1 MKDLEKMKLEIEIE
15 RVRVESKVLRI
26 EPAAE
31 GMNQRRT
38 IQSDDDGEM
47 VEGAWETDYSLRKA
61 KVNWYDWLVLIFIFF
76 YLRLVWIYIYIYI
89 YIYICIYIYVYIFVF
104 YVVS

>member
-1 MKDLEKMKLEIEIE
+1 MKLEIEIE

-47 VEGAWETDYSLRKA
+47 VEGAWETDYSLRTIKITTFMFPT
-61 KVNWYDWLVLIFIFF
+61 N
-76 YLRLVWIYIYIYI
+76 
-89 YIYICIYIYVYIFVF
+89 
-104 YVVS
+104 

>member
-1 MKDLEKMKLEIEIE
+1 MKLEIEIE

-47 VEGAWETDYSLRKA
+47 VEGA
-61 KVNWYDWLVLIFIFF
+61 
-76 YLRLVWIYIYIYI
+76 
-89 YIYICIYIYVYIFVF
+89 
-104 YVVS
+104 